1 MSYSNS
7 QLFRRHPTSFALRV
21 LREHL
26 GILPTEIS
34 AASSGCF
41 QLGTGYDI
49 LGDRFKEGAEVF
61 QFGEPIAGR
70 LGIRSVAN
78 AVKIYLTSIWP
89 LENLLY
95 TLPILCRVPPGVQIN
110 FLSDTDTFM
119 EDFRDLPRYIGRR
132 FDMLELNSPHLINP
146 ALFTAKPRPGMNLAG
161 SGSERDTL
169 SFLLELRYTS

>member
-1 MSYSNS
+1 MVKHFFYFLGSVVAYACTIHTRKCLLVYHFYKQTLIALLYISSTKHASTDLISQSTSQLVSYSNS

-119 EDFRDLPRYIGRR
+119 
-132 FDMLELNSPHLINP
+132 
-146 ALFTAKPRPGMNLAG
+146 
-161 SGSERDTL
+161 
-169 SFLLELRYTS
+169 